1 MIESHKDCESSYKAR
16 RARPGLR
23 CGSPKCV
30 LARPGGLCPAGQA
43 SRAGRA
49 SGRLPFRHREDGSQ
63 VVEGLGGGKYEDKGG
78 SLLWHRSLANLVP
91 DFGFPFLDDLRRFLV
106 FRQSLLIINPLKMC
120 IEELDRE
127 VRSRIAS
134 RPMDIKILRSIPGI
148 GMVSAYAILAEI
160 GNY

>member
-1 MIESHKDCESSYKAR
+1 M
-16 RARPGLR
+16 
-23 CGSPKCV
+23 
-30 LARPGGLCPAGQA
+30 
-43 SRAGRA
+43 
-49 SGRLPFRHREDGSQ
+49 
-63 VVEGLGGGKYEDKGG
+63 VEGLGGGKYEDKGG

-106 FRQSLLIINPLKMC
+106 IRQSLLIINPLKMC